1 MVDLILDKARRLRKK
16 SVRSGKISF
25 QAAMEDLYN
34 IKLPVFEGPM
44 DLLLHLIRENKVDI
58 YDIPIAL
65 ITRQYLEYIDIIRD
79 LDLELAG
86 DFVVMAA
93 TLIQIKSRMLLPV
106 EEAAEEEPMAD
117 PRLELVQRLLEYQAY
132 KDAAS
137 ILREREESALT
148 LYKRSPLE
156 NDGEE
161 VPEQEPYLFDV
172 SIYDLLAAFKKM
184 LETAPPEIRTIT
196 RETLTVKDR
205 MSTIV
210 NMIEHADSIRFEEV
224 FKDNVTRIQ
233 MIVTFL
239 AMLELLRLGL
249 VRVYQEKEFGSIWI
263 INAQR
268 QEETAAAG

>member
-1 MVDLILDKARRLRKK
+1 
-16 SVRSGKISF
+16 
-25 QAAMEDLYN
+25 
-34 IKLPVFEGPM
+34 M

-65 ITRQYLEYIDIIRD
+65 ITHQYLEYLDMMRD

-86 DFVVMAA
+86 DFLVMAA
-93 TLIQIKSRMLLPV
+93 TLIHIKSRLLLPV
-106 EEAAEEEPMAD
+106 EETTEEEQMED

-137 ILREREESALT
+137 ILREKEDDALKF
-148 LYKRSPLE
+148 YKRPPLE
-156 NDGEE
+156 EDGEE
-161 VPEQEPYLFDV
+161 AGLEQEPYLFDV
-172 SIYDLLAAFKKM
+172 SIYDLLAAFRKM
-184 LETAPPEIRTIT
+184 LEAAPPEVRMIT

-210 NMIEHADSIRFEEV
+210 EMIEHADSIRFEEV
-224 FKDNVTRIQ
+224 FKGNVTRTQ

-249 VRVYQEKEFGSIWI
+249 ARVYQEKEFGSIWI
-263 INAQR
+263 INPQR
-268 QEETAAAG
+268 HEETAAASEQVPA